1 MESRTCTIGD
11 LKNGINSRWNYP
23 RLQININEED
33 LSFFPEVHSIFKI
46 HLRFTKCKII
56 NKKGKE
62 YIDGIF
68 LTRVVKDHPNRFGK
82 GTVGA
87 ICAIWADN
95 KIDGILIGWLK
106 DHQLSAGDKIKISFK
121 DSEYFLETV

>member
-1 MESRTCTIGD
+1 MESRTCIIGD

-23 RLQININEED
+23 RLQININEAD
-33 LSFFPEVHSIFKI
+33 LSFFPELHSIFKI
-46 HLRFTKCKII
+46 HLIFSEGKII
-56 NKKGKE
+56 DKKGRE
-62 YIDGIF
+62 YCDGIF

-95 KIDGILIGWLK
+95 KRDGILPGWLK
-106 DHQLSAGDKIKISFK
+106 NHELCAGDKVKIGLI
-121 DSEYFLETV
+121 DSKYFLESI